1 MSIQRLK
8 TSLAKRVMSD
18 KLLDLLAEIEVL
30 KYRRGIV
37 KGNIAK
43 YKKAGDTKNESIHKN
58 RYEELVKLEKEIQ
71 ADIFAEVRLVFGEY

>member
-1 MSIQRLK
+1 MITSRSK
-8 TSLAKRVMSD
+8 NSLAKRVVSD
-18 KLLDLLAEIEVL
+18 KLLDLLAEMEIL

-43 YKKAGDTKNESIHKN
+43 YHNAGDKKNESIHKN
-58 RYEELVKLEKEIQ
+58 RYNELLKLEKEIK